1 MATCLPYK
9 LAWVPIISICKEKA
23 KTTSPTVRLPITADT
38 VVDIKRVLGKQP
50 KTYHNTM
57 IWHLAVL
64 HSFFLCSSEFTV
76 LSPHQYDPNIHLSLV
91 DTTADNRHALEVVQL
106 YIKKSKTTPL

>member
-9 LAWVPIISICKEKA
+9 LAWVPIISICKKKA

-38 VVDIKRVLGKQP
+38 VADIKRVLGKQP

-57 IWHLAVL
+57 IWQTLREFLANNQRL
-64 HSFFLCSSEFTV
+64 ITI
-76 LSPHQYDPNIHLSLV
+76 P
-91 DTTADNRHALEVVQL
+91 
-106 YIKKSKTTPL
+106 